1 MVFGLDADFCEVQ
14 GNQTGTHRWDLRS
27 SSSDSGQNIESL
39 PLIGRQKQL
48 THVLSDPYGPEPI
61 LGTLPVP
68 CPTPTHC
75 QLGGSPSSHWPRVLL
90 KGQHS
95 VSPLSPGIQVHLYTC
110 SRAGGTLG
118 HLPLPSVSILVAS
131 CCGSSAYQLGE
142 RLAWEEFGSPQNI
155 LERVL
160 CHSPPA
166 CLEGVLTVPNFW
178 SPLSSGSESLQTGL
192 L

>member
-39 PLIGRQKQL
+39 PLNGRQKQL

-75 QLGGSPSSHWPRVLL
+75 QLGGSPSSHWLRVLL

-95 VSPLSPGIQVHLYTC
+95 VSPLPPGIQVHLYTC
-110 SRAGGTLG
+110 SRAGGPGPPSTTLCLHPG
-118 HLPLPSVSILVAS
+118 GFLLWILCLPARGTASMGSIWFPSEHSRTGPMLFS
-131 CCGSSAYQLGE
+131 SSLFGRGSDC
-142 RLAWEEFGSPQNI
+142 
-155 LERVL
+155 V
-160 CHSPPA
+160 
-166 CLEGVLTVPNFW
+166 
-178 SPLSSGSESLQTGL
+178 
-192 L
+192 